1 MTDTAGDQQDRRQGE
16 PAVAPD
22 PPPAPRRSWGSRL
35 PIHLARQLA
44 LGGLVAILL
53 AVVVVAYQHSLASM
67 QALRSNMEVVAPAH
81 AHLQSISSL
90 LTISGHAFQI
100 YAARERVGSAEVVIP
115 LTRLA
120 TSLQTLYRRLRAA
133 ERVQGLPPPPT
144 DAARAAL
151 QGLLETR
158 TLPDSHAAVERLLRR
173 VQQQVGATRDW
184 FREALQRAQ
193 AAGLELDR
201 SQLRE
206 QSNLLNS
213 IALALERFAV
223 GEGPQFESV
232 LGPVERTLNILNDL
246 PPVDRFA
253 RMPGAVVADG
263 EALSEEVEALS
274 SALLRYRAALL
285 AYRDVE
291 DLQMAGTSTTEA
303 RISVLETYAEA
314 DSQVQ
319 SVLDRLNQLF
329 VAIQARTLHQQN
341 VSRNLLLAL
350 GSAGVLLSILIS
362 FGLGRL
368 LKGRISHLLR
378 GARRLAAGRL
388 DARLD
393 SPARDDLGR
402 LAETFNTMAEA
413 LQQKD
418 IALEGRIRELDAAN
432 RHIREINAD
441 LERRVERRTREL
453 REASSEAQAANVAK
467 SQFLAT
473 MSHEIR
479 TPMNGLLGMTEL
491 LLATDLTPKQRRF
504 LDTIRRS
511 GETLLSLINDILDF
525 SKIESGRL
533 ELDTAPF
540 SLRELVEDIGE
551 LFAPRAHAMGLE
563 LACDLPPEFHERVR
577 GDAGRLRQVLVN
589 LVGNAIK
596 FTPRGEVVVGLVV
609 ESEFSSQQRVRL
621 YVRDTGIG
629 IAPAQQE
636 RIFDSFSQAD
646 SSTSRVYGGTGLGLA
661 ISRRLVELM
670 GGHLDVMSRL
680 GEGSLFR
687 FSIVL
692 AKETEAAPEG
702 PAVRSLPS
710 AARVM
715 VVDDNATNREILDHQ
730 LQAWG
735 LEPHSLADGN
745 DALAALRTASAAGRH
760 YDLLVLDLHMPE
772 IDGLQVA
779 EAVRAEEV
787 LEGLPIILLSSA
799 DLEEE
804 REACRA
810 LGIAHRLTK
819 PPRRADL
826 LEAVLESLR
835 GPGQVPVLPPPAEG
849 EPADQAPG
857 ASRPAPPADCPA
869 AHAAAR
875 RPPLLSG
882 RVLLA
887 EDNRVNQEYAMA
899 LLEDLGVMTDLA
911 VNGRE
916 ALRKLELNDYDLVLM
931 DCQMP
936 EMDGFE
942 ATAEIRRREAESGG
956 RPVPI
961 LALTANALS
970 GDRTRCIEAGM
981 DDYLPKPF
989 DALQLRSLLSRWMRS
1004 RPGTPVPAAPP
1015 APTPAPA
1022 LEGIEALDAAGV
1034 EALRR
1039 LSGDPRFFQRLVS
1052 TYLSRSVEDIERLR
1066 AARDA
1071 GDVEGLRRAA
1081 HSLKSSSYNVK
1092 AVPLAEACREL
1103 ETQARS
1109 GSLADPEAWVARVEA
1124 EYQRA
1129 VAALRQASGKAAA
1142 DG

>member
-16 PAVAPD
+16 TEAAPD

-35 PIHLARQLA
+35 PIHLARQLV

-100 YAARERVGSAEVVIP
+100 YAGRERVDSAEVVIP

-120 TSLQTLYRRLRAA
+120 TSLRTLYRRLRAA
-133 ERVQGLPPPPT
+133 DRVQGLPPPPT

-151 QGLLETR
+151 QELLEAR
-158 TLPDSHAAVERLLRR
+158 NQPDSQAAVERLLRR

-201 SQLRE
+201 SQLRKH
-206 QSNLLNS
+206 SNLLNS
-213 IALALERFAV
+213 VALALERFAV

-291 DLQMAGTSTTEA
+291 RMQMAGTSTTEA

-341 VSRNLLLAL
+341 VSRNVLLVL

-388 DARLD
+388 DARLE

-453 REASSEAQAANVAK
+453 REASAEAQAANLAK

-563 LACDLPPEFHERVR
+563 LACDLPPEFHERVQ

-646 SSTSRVYGGTGLGLA
+646 SSTSRMYGGTGLGLA

-702 PAVRSLPS
+702 PAARSLPK

-745 DALAALRTASAAGRH
+745 DALAALRTAAAAGRH
-760 YDLLVLDLHMPE
+760 YDLLVLDLHMPDT
-772 IDGLQVA
+772 DGLQVA

-810 LGIAHRLTK
+810 LGINHRLTK

-835 GPGQVPVLPPPAEG
+835 GPGQLPALPP
-849 EPADQAPG
+849 ADATLASEAPG
-857 ASRPAPPADCPA
+857 ASRPAPYAERPTAE
-869 AHAAAR
+869 AAAR

-911 VNGRE
+911 VDGRE

-956 RPVPI
+956 PRLPV

-989 DALQLRSLLSRWMRS
+989 DALQLRSLLSRWMR
-1004 RPGTPVPAAPP
+1004 PGAGAPVAQAPP
-1015 APTPAPA
+1015 SRTPAPD

-1109 GSLADPEAWVARVEA
+1109 GSLADPDAWVARVEA

-1129 VAALRQASGKAAA
+1129 VAALRQASGKAVA

>member
-1 MTDTAGDQQDRRQGE
+1 MTDKARQDSTE
-16 PAVAPD
+16 PAAAERRGSAV
-22 PPPAPRRSWGSRL
+22 PARRPSWGSRL
-35 PIHLARQLA
+35 PLHRARQLA

-67 QALRSNMEVVAPAH
+67 EALRSNMEVVAPAH

-100 YAARERVGSAEVVIP
+100 YSSRERVGSAEVVIP

-133 ERVQGLPPPPT
+133 GRVQGLPAPPT
-144 DAARAAL
+144 DAARAAFQAL
-151 QGLLETR
+151 LEAQGLAESEL
-158 TLPDSHAAVERLLRR
+158 AVKRLLQR
-173 VQQQVGATRDW
+173 VQQQVAATRDW
-184 FREALQRAQ
+184 FREAVQRAG

-201 SQLRE
+201 TQLRE

-213 IALALERFAV
+213 IALALERFEV
-223 GEGPQFESV
+223 GGGPKLESA
-232 LGPVERTLNILNDL
+232 LGPVERTLDILNEL
-246 PPVDRFA
+246 PPVERFA
-253 RMPGAVVADG
+253 QMPGALVADG
-263 EALSEEVEALS
+263 EALTQEVEALS

-285 AYRDVE
+285 TYQDVE
-291 DLQMAGTSTTEA
+291 EMQMAGTSTTEA
-303 RISVLETYAEA
+303 RVAVLETYAEA
-314 DSQVQ
+314 DHQVHQ
-319 SVLDRLNQLF
+319 VLDRLNQLF

-341 VSRNLLLAL
+341 VSGNVLLAL
-350 GSAGVLLSILIS
+350 GSAGVVLSILIS

-368 LKGRISHLLR
+368 IKGRIGHLLR

-388 DARLD
+388 DARLK

-453 REASSEAQAANVAK
+453 REASAEAQAANVAK

-511 GETLLSLINDILDF
+511 GETLLNLINDILDF

-533 ELDTAPF
+533 ELESAPF

-629 IAPAQQE
+629 IAPHQQE

-646 SSTSRVYGGTGLGLA
+646 SSTSRIYGGTGLGLA

-670 GGHLDVMSRL
+670 GAHLDVVSRL

-687 FSIVL
+687 FSFVL
-692 AKETEAAPEG
+692 PKETEAAPAG
-702 PAVRSLPS
+702 PSDRSLPK

-735 LEPHSLADGN
+735 LEPHSLAGGPE
-745 DALAALRTASAAGRH
+745 ALTALRTAAGAGRH

-772 IDGLQVA
+772 MDGLEVA
-779 EAVRAEEV
+779 RAVRSEDA
-787 LEGLPIILLSSA
+787 LRGLPIILLSSA

-810 LGIAHRLTK
+810 LGIGHRLTK

-826 LEAVLESLR
+826 LEVILESLR
-835 GPGQVPVLPPPAEG
+835 GPAALPPPEG
-849 EPADQAPG
+849 A
-857 ASRPAPPADCPA
+857 APPRARGESAEPPRVAARDCPA
-869 AHAAAR
+869 ADAAAR
-875 RPPLLSG
+875 RPPSLAG

-911 VNGRE
+911 VDGRE
-916 ALRKLELNDYDLVLM
+916 ALRKLELNEYDLVLM

-936 EMDGFE
+936 ELDGFE
-942 ATAEIRRREAESGG
+942 ATAEIRRREARSGG
-956 RPVPI
+956 RRMPI
-961 LALTANALS
+961 LALTANAMS
-970 GDRTRCIEAGM
+970 GDRERCIKAGM

-989 DALQLRSLLSRWMRS
+989 DALQLRSLLSRWMRP
-1004 RPGTPVPAAPP
+1004 RPGHQEAAAPGAP
-1015 APTPAPA
+1015 APEPVADA
-1022 LEGIEALDAAGV
+1022 EALDAAGV

-1039 LSGDPRFFQRLVS
+1039 MSGDPRFFQRLVS
-1052 TYLSRSVEDIERLR
+1052 TYLSRSGDDLQRLR
-1066 AARDA
+1066 QARDA

-1092 AVPLAEACREL
+1092 AVPLAEVCREL
-1103 ETQARS
+1103 ECQARTGQVDDAAS
-1109 GSLADPEAWVARVEA
+1109 WVARVES
-1124 EYQRA
+1124 EYERA
-1129 VAALRQASGKAAA
+1129 VAALRQASGRAAA